1 VALMKSQSTEDRII
15 AIRAEI
21 DAFIDEKAAEELKL
35 LGPGVP
41 LQIVRDILTARG
53 GRCQCAQYL
62 EIAAKDKAA

>member
-1 VALMKSQSTEDRII
+1 MKSQSTEDRIA

-62 EIAAKDKAA
+62 EIAAKEKVA